1 MEQMMNEMLI
11 LESLNDCKT
20 RNDVENLWTA
30 TYLQYR
36 DEAWKVWQK
45 FEDRRDKV
53 LPSPNNFSPTYAG
66 SWD

>member
-1 MEQMMNEMLI
+1 MNEMLI
-11 LESLNDCKT
+11 LENLNDCKT

-45 FEDRRDKV
+45 FEDQRGKV
-53 LPSPNNFSPTYAG
+53 LPSPNNFSPTYTG